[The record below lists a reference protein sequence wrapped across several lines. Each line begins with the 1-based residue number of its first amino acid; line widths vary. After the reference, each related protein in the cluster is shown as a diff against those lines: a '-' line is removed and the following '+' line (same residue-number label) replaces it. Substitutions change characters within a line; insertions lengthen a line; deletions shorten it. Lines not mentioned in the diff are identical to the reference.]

1 MADSKIPLGGAFIL
15 EPGNPEACFTPED
28 LTDEHRMMYKTAAD
42 FAQNEVMANHEK
54 VESKDAEFIKGLFAK
69 AGELGLF
76 STDVPEEYEG
86 MGLDKMSTLVIT
98 EALGGAGSFAVSVGA
113 HTGIGTL
120 PIVYYG
126 NEEQKKKYLPG
137 LALGTKIGAYA
148 LTEPG
153 AGSDAV
159 GGCRTKAVLSEDG
172 KHYILN
178 GEKIFITNGAW
189 ADTFITFAKIDGAQF
204 SAFIVERAF
213 PGVSSGKEEKKL
225 GINGSSTTPVILEDA
240 QVPVENLLYEPG
252 KGHHI
257 ALNVLNIG
265 RYKLGV
271 AVIGGAKQ
279 ALKDTVAYTKD
290 RKQFGRSI
298 SDFGIL
304 REKMARIS
312 TRLYLAESCQY
323 RTVGLID
330 AAMEQ
335 LDKAAPDYA
344 AQCSEAIREYAVE
357 CAICKVF
364 GSEALDLTVD
374 ECVQMLGGYGFT
386 QEFPQERF
394 YRDARINRIFEG
406 TNEIN
411 RMLVPGEIMKKAM
424 KGKLPFLAAGQKLM
438 GDIMEYSPMM
448 AMMELPDEPLAY
460 QAHMIEM
467 AKKSIIFAAGVAMQ
481 KLGPK
486 LAEEQEV
493 LSRAA
498 DMIIETFALESGLI
512 RAQKAIQRLGA
523 DKASLYIDF
532 MTGAVD
538 DVIPKIHTW
547 AQQIL
552 AFVEEGDDLRTQL
565 VGLRKLLKYQP
576 AEQIKANKRIAQAVL
591 KVGGFPLEVI

>member
-42 FAQNEVMANHEK
+42 FAENEVNANTDK
-54 VESKDAEFIKGLFAK
+54 VEAKDKEFIRGLFTK

-76 STDVPEEYEG
+76 ATDVPEEYEG
-86 MGLDKMSTLVIT
+86 MGLDKMSTLVVT
-98 EALGGAGSFAVSVGA
+98 EGMGGSGSFAVSVGA

-126 NEEQKKKYLPG
+126 NEQQKKKYLPG
-137 LALGTKIGAYA
+137 LAMGTTIGAYA

-178 GEKIFITNGAW
+178 GEKIFITNGSW
-189 ADTFITFAKIDGAQF
+189 ADTFIVFAKIDGTQF

-213 PGVSSGKEEKKL
+213 PGVSSGAEEHKM

-271 AVIGGAKQ
+271 GVLGGSKRAFKE
-279 ALKDTVAYTKD
+279 TIAYTKD

-298 SDFGIL
+298 CDFGIL
-304 REKMARIS
+304 REKMARVA
-312 TRLYLAESCQY
+312 TRLYLSESCQY

-330 AAMEQ
+330 AAMDR
-335 LDKAAPDYA
+335 LDKNDPEFAAK
-344 AQCSEAIREYAVE
+344 CSEAIREYAVE

-374 ECVQMLGGYGFT
+374 EGVQMLGGYGFT

-411 RMLVPGEIMKKAM
+411 RLLVPGEIMKKAM

-486 LAEEQEV
+486 LAEEQEA

-512 RAQKAIQRLGA
+512 RAQKAIGKLGTE
-523 DKASLYIDF
+523 KAGLYIDLV
-532 MTGAVD
+532 TSAVD
-538 DVIPKIHTW
+538 DVLPRIHTW

-576 AEQIKANKRIAQAVL
+576 AEQIAANKRIAEAVL
-591 KVGGFPLEVI
+591 KVGGYPLEIV